1 MPGSITPVIKSS
13 TQGVWILQQVR
24 DDTMRESEMRRCQQ
38 LMSLILRHRERAL
51 ARVAIQDRILWASDS
66 GLPRRLSGGSQ
77 WQIC

>member
-51 ARVAIQDRILWASDS
+51 ARVAIQDRIL
-66 GLPRRLSGGSQ
+66 
-77 WQIC
+77 